1 MKSDILMQRVSQTL
15 AIGTFIICLVVP
27 LITWRLLRKIN
38 VDINEFKKVYG
49 PLVEDQTIKTK
60 ISKYWNQVK
69 MLRWFLVTVVLVVCK
84 DFSA

>member
-15 AIGTFIICLVVP
+15 AVCTFIICVVVP
-27 LITWRLLRKIN
+27 LMTWRLLWKSD
-38 VDINEFKKVYG
+38 VDTKEFKKVYG

-60 ISKYWNQVK
+60 ISKYWNQLK
-69 MLRWFLVTVVLVVCK
+69 IFRWALVTVVLVVFK